1 MTVILH
7 CWWQIIVAA
16 IIYFALGAAWF
27 NPKTFGNAWMKSHG
41 IVRDPE
47 KMKETGMGITMGL
60 SFVCALIFSAAICW
74 ICCATSSGEC
84 CQSSSLIHCL
94 KIGFLVGMIAATSI
108 SLAYLY
114 QMKPLNAFLTD
125 ALYHVVGSLLAA
137 ITMHLLGCC

>member
-16 IIYFALGAAWF
+16 IVYFALGALWF

>member
-94 KIGFLVGMIAATSI
+94 KIGFLVGMIAASRATCVIPFALAI
-108 SLAYLY
+108 SPNALIINAVSPDHDVPAY
-114 QMKPLNAFLTD
+114 NA
-125 ALYHVVGSLLAA
+125 
-137 ITMHLLGCC
+137 